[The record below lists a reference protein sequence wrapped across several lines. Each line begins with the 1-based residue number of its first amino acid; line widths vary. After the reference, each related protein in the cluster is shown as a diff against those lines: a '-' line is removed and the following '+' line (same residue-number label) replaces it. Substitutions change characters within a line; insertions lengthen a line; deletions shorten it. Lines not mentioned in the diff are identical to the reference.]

1 MAERL
6 NDTFWDRVKKTKD
19 VRPNDGPMALPVGHV
34 KKYELAKYP
43 TAKRRPPSIQGG
55 SMK

>member
-19 VRPNDGPMALPVGHV
+19 VRPNDGPMAPVGHV